1 MKFARFV
8 GRCPIQIELLG
19 SRIEIS
25 TLIKLSAEQ
34 SQSIKENKLGDSLTE
49 FVRSYCVRLSYT
61 EFAVDPVRIEFT
73 EYTRSKVSGIKLVVR
88 LHFNNYERG
97 MPYQGVVNNLE
108 RAFKAIRDEIS
119 TRTSLPFV
127 NHSTSSRKRLGK
139 GGESIASLKKER
151 DRAKR
156 DLANLKR
163 LIEYEGNR
171 RSGPNRKK
179 SKGAD

>member
-8 GRCPIQIELLG
+8 GRCPIQVELLG

-34 SQSIKENKLGDSLTE
+34 SQSIKEKKLADSLTE
-49 FVRSYCVRLSYT
+49 FVRSYCVRLSYR
-61 EFAVDPVRIEFT
+61 EFGVDPVRIDFT
-73 EYTRSKVSGIKLVVR
+73 EYTRLKVSGIKLVVR
-88 LHFNNYERG
+88 LHFSNYERG
-97 MPYQGVVNNLE
+97 MPYEASVKNLAS
-108 RAFKAIRDEIS
+108 AFKAIRDEIHTS
-119 TRTSLPFV
+119 TNVPSI
-127 NHSTSSRKRLGK
+127 NNSTSSRKRLGK

-151 DRAKR
+151 DCAKR

-163 LIEYEGNR
+163 LIDNR
-171 RSGPNRKK
+171 RSSPNRKK

>member
-8 GRCPIQIELLG
+8 GRCPIEIELLS
-19 SRIEIS
+19 SRVEIS

-34 SQSIKENKLGDSLTE
+34 AHSIKENKLADSLTK
-49 FVRSYCVRLSYT
+49 FVNSYCKRLSYP
-61 EFAVDPVRIEFT
+61 EFAVEPIRIDFT
-73 EYTRSKVSGIKLVVR
+73 EYTRLKVSGIKLVVR
-88 LHFNNYERG
+88 LHFSNYENG
-97 MPYQGVVNNLE
+97 MPYEASVKNLA

-119 TRTSLPFV
+119 TSTNVPSL

-163 LIEYEGNR
+163 LIEYGGNR
-171 RSGPNRKK
+171 RSGPNREK